1 MPHGVIFLPG
11 IVTPA
16 QLAFGDLREALG
28 SEHPIV
34 LRELAIY
41 DGDAPPED
49 YALDLEIAGVLA
61 TASKSGFVRFHL
73 VGYSAGGAI
82 AAAVASRY
90 GGRLASL
97 TLMEPAWLGNTGVSD
112 KERRAFDA
120 AIAAAD
126 LPAPEA
132 MAQFVK
138 LNLREGIEPP
148 PPPPGDP
155 PPWMASRPAA
165 IRAIGPA
172 LREYDLDLDGL
183 RRLDCPV
190 IYALGTLSNP
200 DLYEERANRASKLFT
215 DFTLEV
221 FEGRH
226 HFDPPHRAEPERV
239 ASLMRAVWA
248 QAERERSSSKSL
260 S

>member
-1 MPHGVIFLPG
+1 MPHGAILLPG

-16 QLAFGDLREALG
+16 ELSFGDLRKALG
-28 SEHPIV
+28 GDYPIV
-34 LRELAIY
+34 LRDLAIY
-41 DGDAPPED
+41 DSNAPPED
-49 YALDLEIAGVLA
+49 YGLDLEIAGVLA
-61 TASKSGFVRFHL
+61 TASKFGFDRFHL

-82 AAAVASRY
+82 AAAVASRHTD
-90 GGRLASL
+90 RVASL
-97 TLMEPAWLGNTGVSD
+97 ALMEPAWLGATGVSD
-112 KERRAFDA
+112 KERRWFDA

-126 LPAPEA
+126 LPGPEA

-165 IRAIGPA
+165 IRAVGPA
-172 LREYDLDLDGL
+172 FREYDFNPDGL
-183 RRLDCPV
+183 RRLKCPV
-190 IYALGTLSNP
+190 LYVLGTLSNP
-200 DLYEERANRASKLFT
+200 VYEERANRASILFA

-221 FEGRH
+221 FAERH

-239 ASLMRAVWA
+239 ARLL
-248 QAERERSSSKSL
+248 QALWKRGEL
-260 S
+260 SYGKGR